1 MNFQPVITPLRN
13 AVVTYLNGLALAPL
27 GTSQAVYDIYSSA
40 RTLTAG
46 NGLLIVCPATLDP
59 KIDSRGGSAQQRS
72 VSIDVCVQ
80 YKMTT
85 QGAAANI
92 AELDPYMNE
101 VEAIH
106 AWMIDRVAA
115 PADAAGETAGPVT
128 LAYATGKGATARQ
141 VSYPHGAFLD
151 QHMAQFRVFT
161 SVLRIAFQVYV

>member
-13 AVVTYLNGLALAPL
+13 AVVTYLNGLALTPIAAA
-27 GTSQAVYDIYSSA
+27 QAVYDIYSSA
-40 RTLTAG
+40 KTLTAG

-59 KIDSRGGSAQQRS
+59 KIASRGAGQQRS
-72 VSIDVCVQ
+72 ISIDICLQ

-92 AELDPYMNE
+92 AELDPYMEE